1 MQAEVNVEGGAKI
14 FLQNKLQRSR
24 AKLLELKPL
33 LDEKS
38 KFKDFDYG
46 VSSWVRTFPSYV
58 HKGRSRNKECHLWMQ
73 EVGIP
78 HQEALTP
85 SMYVT
90 VPLLTLREFP

>member
-1 MQAEVNVEGGAKI
+1 VQAEVNVEGGAKI

-46 VSSWVRTFPSYV
+46 ASSRARTFPSYV
-58 HKGRSRNKECHLWMQ
+58 H
-73 EVGIP
+73 
-78 HQEALTP
+78 
-85 SMYVT
+85 
-90 VPLLTLREFP
+90 